1 MKKCSSC
8 GREIK
13 SSGEKT
19 VEITI
24 NNKTKI
30 FCSECQQKSEVQAEI
45 KAAKDKIGKVLLI
58 PIIVITVLLAL
69 IIGVVIWR
77 WRKNRN
83 S

>member
-19 VEITI
+19 VEITL

-30 FCSECQQKSEVQAEI
+30 YCSECQQKSEVQAEI
-45 KAAKDKIGKVLLI
+45 KAVKGKINKILLFSIIGLAVVL
-58 PIIVITVLLAL
+58 VL
-69 IIGVVIWR
+69 IIGGVIW
-77 WRKNRN
+77 
-83 S
+83 